1 MLKRIQ
7 VVFDTARDADILRW
21 LEGQENRS
29 AAIREVIRAA
39 ARHPQSALDVALLR
53 RVLREELAH
62 LTVGSAPTTAAVAL
76 SPADV
81 DDEAAAWLDAMF

>member
-7 VVFDTARDADILRW
+7 VVFDAGRDADILRW

-29 AAIREVIRAA
+29 AAIREAIRAA
-39 ARHPQSALDVALLR
+39 NRPQPALDVTLLR

-62 LTVGSAPTTAAVAL
+62 LARNSVATAAAVPEPQ
-76 SPADV
+76 SDV
-81 DDEAAAWLDAMF
+81 DGEAAAWLDAMF